1 MNSPVSIASLPL
13 ASALVTKQGELL
25 SANTLFDQLRGV
37 SIGQSA
43 GEDIKKILQPG
54 VKSTLS
60 NLEYFAK
67 SAHAKV
73 PKPFYLTTKN
83 QKRELVSIVV
93 KAQHPHYV
101 LTILPHSEFFEQQ
114 YVDAKEKSYKVGQY
128 KFDAINGEYYF
139 SPGLQNIYGLT
150 KPHDELSF
158 HDFLDKHP
166 EEEQLKLYS
175 ISNKALAGEQKFSIK
190 SYFIDDAGKRVFVDI
205 KGKVCLD
212 SQGNVIEVNS
222 IVRDVTQ
229 EQQLLEKLKLL
240 VMFKNAVNV
249 PVYFLDEQDQKIFPE
264 LTIFDSQP
272 EGLFSYV
279 NFSIGQYLLIK
290 EKAREQG
297 QYNAT
302 NISFD
307 KYNTIFN
314 LSVTFEPHEHLY
326 IWVVENVTGEYYEQ
340 QQHAISNRL
349 TLLGNAF
356 NNVSHDI
363 NNVLSIALGSIEL
376 LELKVEAGDTKSLEP
391 YIERV
396 KNAIDKGRHVT
407 DRLLAFTRKPSVN
420 MVEFEPDK
428 ELEDN
433 RYIFEQLIDD
443 NIKLSIKLAKQSV
456 KIRFPQGEFVNVL
469 LNIVINAQDAILEQN
484 KTGLIEISTEALEGN
499 RYQVSVID
507 SGVGIQEENLKR
519 IFEPLYSSKTSNSGN
534 GIGLANV
541 YNTLYKH
548 NGAIEVEGQSD
559 LGGAKFSLFF
569 KCIEQLNSSDKT
581 SNVSSDYE
589 QIVDKNILI
598 VDDEISILDFIEICL
613 MAEGAKVKKANSLK
627 TLALAISSF
636 QHLDVLIVDVHMP
649 GCPCEEVVTLVQEKF
664 PNTMVLSIS
673 GYVDKEKN
681 NWGYPLLRKPFSFSE
696 LKRFVVNHIE

>member
-1 MNSPVSIASLPL
+1 MNSQLSIASLPL
-13 ASALVTKQGELL
+13 ASALVTKQGELI
-25 SANTLFDQLRGV
+25 SANILFDNLRGV

-43 GEDIKKILQPG
+43 GEDVETILQPG

-73 PKPFYLTTKN
+73 PKPFYLITST
-83 QKRELVSIVV
+83 QKRELVSVVV
-93 KAQHPHYV
+93 KMQYQHYV
-101 LTILPHSEFFEQQ
+101 LTILPHNEFFEQQ
-114 YVDAKEKSYKVGQY
+114 YVDAKDKSYKVGQY

-139 SPGLQNIYGLT
+139 SPGLQNIYGFT
-150 KPHDELSF
+150 RPHDELSF
-158 HDFLDKHP
+158 HDFLAKHP
-166 EEEQLKLYS
+166 EEEQIKLYS
-175 ISNKALAGEQKFSIK
+175 ISNKAQDGEQQFSLK
-190 SYFIDDAGKRVFVDI
+190 SYFINDADKRIFVDV
-205 KGKVCLD
+205 KGKICVD
-212 SQGNVIEVNS
+212 SQGNVTEVNS

-264 LTIFDSQP
+264 LTLFDLQP
-272 EGLFSYV
+272 EGLFSCV
-279 NFSIGQYLLIK
+279 NFSIGEYLLIK

-297 QYNAT
+297 QYNVT

-326 IWVVENVTGEYYEQ
+326 IWVVENVTAEYYEQ
-340 QQHAISNRL
+340 QQHTITNRL

-363 NNVLSIALGSIEL
+363 NNVLSIALGSLEL
-376 LELKVEAGDTKSLEP
+376 LELKVEAGDTESLEP

-420 MVEFEPDK
+420 MVEFEPDRELK
-428 ELEDN
+428 EN
-433 RYIFEQLIDD
+433 RYILDQLLDD
-443 NIKLSIKLAKQSV
+443 NIKLTIKFCDRGV

-484 KTGLIEISTEALEGN
+484 KTGLIEISTDVIDGN
-499 RYQVSVID
+499 RYQVSVKD

-519 IFEPLYSSKTSNSGN
+519 IFEPLYSSKRSISGN

-548 NGAIEVEGQSD
+548 NGAVKVYGQSD
-559 LGGAKFSLFF
+559 LGGAEFSLFF
-569 KCIEQLNSSDKT
+569 KCFEKLNSSEKT
-581 SNVSSDYE
+581 SNLSSSYE

-613 MAEGAKVKKANSLK
+613 MAEGAKVNKANSLK
-627 TLALAISSF
+627 TLALALSSF

-649 GCPCEEVVTLVQEKF
+649 GWPCEEVVTLVQEKF

-673 GYVDKEKN
+673 GYVDKEKS

-696 LKRFVVNHIE
+696 LKRFVVNHIK